1 MAKEESHTFSVST
14 DKDPQTLAE
23 EAKKVAE
30 ENGATFRG
38 DENSGSFS
46 GSGLEGSDDV
56 EDSTTVHVTVTEKPS
71 FVPWSTVESQVEEFF
86 R

>member
-1 MAKEESHTFSVST
+1 MANEESHTFSVST

-23 EAKKVAE
+23 EDKKVAE

-46 GSGLEGSDDV
+46 GSGVEGSYEV
-56 EDSTTVHVTVTEKPS
+56 EGTTVQITVTEKPG

>member
-14 DKDPQTLAE
+14 DKDPETLVE

-30 ENGATFRG
+30 ENDATFKG
-38 DENSGSFS
+38 DEDSGSFS
-46 GSGLEGSDDV
+46 GSGVEGSYEV
-56 EDSTTVHVTVTEKPS
+56 EGTTVHVTITEKPTG
-71 FVPWSTVESQVEEFF
+71 VPWSIVGSEVEEFF

>member
-30 ENGATFRG
+30 ENGQHLGGMRTREAFRG
-38 DENSGSFS
+38 R
-46 GSGLEGSDDV
+46 
-56 EDSTTVHVTVTEKPS
+56 
-71 FVPWSTVESQVEEFF
+71 ESKAAT

>member
-1 MAKEESHTFSVST
+1 MAKEESHTLSVST
-14 DKDPQTLAE
+14 DKSSQTLAE

-30 ENGATFRG
+30 ENGAIFRSY
-38 DENSGSFS
+38 ENSGSFS
-46 GSGLEGSDDV
+46 GSGV
-56 EDSTTVHVTVTEKPS
+56 EDSYEVEGSTVLITVTEKPS